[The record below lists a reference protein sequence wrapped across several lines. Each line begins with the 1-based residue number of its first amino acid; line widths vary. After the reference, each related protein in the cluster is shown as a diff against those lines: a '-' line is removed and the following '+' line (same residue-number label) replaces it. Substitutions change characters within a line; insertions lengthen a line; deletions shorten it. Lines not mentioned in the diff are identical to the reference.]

1 MDINI
6 VDILNT
12 GVTGFAFLM
21 LYLGFKLTSD
31 VQSKIFEQR
40 PESFH
45 DIEMY
50 REWKSLVCSQ
60 INNTRYFLGFS
71 LIFFIG
77 GILLLMYQA
86 ESKIILSISPPE
98 QPYKPLV
105 FHQSEKIDLNE
116 TGRATVSVK
125 NEQNISID
133 INEVINKNIE
143 LGKNLKSQ
151 EETIKKLAITNA
163 NTSSDS
169 GF

>member
-1 MDINI
+1 MEINI
-6 VDILNT
+6 IDILNT

-40 PESFH
+40 PETFH

-50 REWKSLVCSQ
+50 KEWKSLVFSQ

-71 LIFFIG
+71 LFFFIG

-98 QPYKPLV
+98 QPYKTLV
-105 FHQSEKIDLNE
+105 FHQTEQLDLNN
-116 TGRATVSVK
+116 TGRATILVK

-143 LGKNLKSQ
+143 LSKNIKLQ
-151 EETIKKLAITNA
+151 EEMLKRMAITNA
-163 NTSSDS
+163 NASSDS